1 MTFREK
7 VVHTFAQ
14 RAVPTVAVAPE
25 AYKQFDSDVEEALW
39 FANRDWRSITWNNW
53 RDRYAAI
60 FFLSPAAFAYYVQS
74 LLCLTAENPAD
85 SLLAADAIIH
95 ALDRSPNTEGW
106 DESFRGRYTH
116 LIPAEL
122 GCLEEWL
129 LILCEYPA
137 YRSYGN
143 ASGGPGDTFG
153 RAIDTITLLKKEA
166 ARS

>member
-7 VVHTFAQ
+7 VVHTFAH
-14 RAVPTVAVAPE
+14 RAVPTVAVAPA

-39 FANRDWRSITWNNW
+39 FANRDWRSITWNDW
-53 RDRYAAI
+53 RDRYA
-60 FFLSPAAFAYYVQS
+60 
-74 LLCLTAENPAD
+74 
-85 SLLAADAIIH
+85 DAVIH